1 MAASTKISR
10 TLLAPGVKSLRSYLQ
25 SELDALRRAPVLLI
39 SSEAGAVETSSNN
52 INTIKAVADSCQW
65 MKFTLG
71 QQFAMRTVSTTI
83 SSAFPTK
90 DSLEQ
95 TLELMQRTGAS
106 SVVSVGSG
114 AAMDL
119 GKAVQANLVGSSCS
133 SNSNSDG
140 AQNTSKNT
148 PLILVPTTYSGIL
161 AAGASHSLFLD
172 AEEDTLVPLPQ
183 HHQGILEAAT
193 PDGTGAHHATVST
206 LEPQTYMEHLD
217 ADKFDVL
224 LYAVSAIL
232 VDAGLRKSTHLSLP
246 ILLQDTIDLISLR
259 DTINA
264 PTTTT
269 DSDVAKVSSEMMALT
284 TPLMNLLYQSA
295 GLLSYGLSSDGGFD
309 EEDNRSITLALGS
322 SLIPT
327 LFPETHPLSFI
338 ASLAPG
344 ICRYYSEQQQQQQP
358 RNNIDNDANEK
369 LLGTLVDRLQDQF
382 SGGGNAS
389 MRSPPSLVPND
400 ESLQGFSVPDMAL
413 SHIQTNQAVWNPLDF
428 PDDVLV
434 EVLQHCMKQQ

>member
-1 MAASTKISR
+1 MASSTKISR

-25 SELDALRRAPVLLI
+25 SELDVLRRAPVLLI
-39 SSEAGAVETSSNN
+39 SSEAGAVESSSN
-52 INTIKAVADSCQW
+52 IKAVADSCQW

-83 SSAFPTK
+83 SSAFPTN

-119 GKAVQANLVGSSCS
+119 GKAVQANLVGSSS
-133 SNSNSDG
+133 SSDG
-140 AQNTSKNT
+140 TEDTKKNT

-172 AEEDTLVPLPQ
+172 AEEDTLVPIPQ
-183 HHQGILEAAT
+183 RHQGILAAPT
-193 PDGTGAHHATVST
+193 PDGTCAHHATVST
-206 LEPQTYMEHLD
+206 LEPQKYMEHLD

-232 VDAGLRKSTHLSLP
+232 VDAGLRKSTHISLP

-259 DTINA
+259 DNINS
-264 PTTTT
+264 TTN
-269 DSDVAKVSSEMMALT
+269 DSDAAKSSSELMTLT
-284 TPLMNLLYQSA
+284 APLMNLLYQSA
-295 GLLSYGLSSDGGFD
+295 GLLSYGLSTSDGFE
-309 EEDNRSITLALGS
+309 EEDNRSITIALGS

-344 ICRYYSEQQQQQQP
+344 ICRYYSEQQQQTQ
-358 RNNIDNDANEK
+358 NDGDVNDE
-369 LLGTLVDRLQDQF
+369 LLGTLVDRLQEQF
-382 SGGGNAS
+382 SGGGNTS
-389 MRSPPSLVPND
+389 MLSPPSLVPLD

-434 EVLQHCMKQQ
+434 QVLQHCMKQQ

>member
-1 MAASTKISR
+1 MAFSTKISR

-25 SELDALRRAPVLLI
+25 SELNVLRRAPVLLI

-52 INTIKAVADSCQW
+52 IKAVADSCQW

-133 SNSNSDG
+133 SSSNSDG

-183 HHQGILEAAT
+183 HHQGILAAAT

-259 DTINA
+259 DTINT

>member
-1 MAASTKISR
+1 MASASKSCATKISR
-10 TLLAPGVKSLRSYLQ
+10 NLLAPGVKSLRSYLQ
-25 SELDALRRAPVLLI
+25 SELDVLRRSPVLLI
-39 SSEAGAVETSSNN
+39 SSEAGTAVESSSTNN
-52 INTIKAVADSCQW
+52 IKAVADSCQW
-65 MKFTLG
+65 VKFTLG
-71 QQFAMRTVSTTI
+71 QQFSMRTVSTTI

-119 GKAVQANLVGSSCS
+119 GKAVQANLVGSSS
-133 SNSNSDG
+133 GTDTKN
-140 AQNTSKNT
+140 NT
-148 PLILVPTTYSGIL
+148 PLILVPTTHSGVL

-183 HHQGILEAAT
+183 SHQGILAAQ
-193 PDGTGAHHATVST
+193 PDGTCTHATVST
-206 LEPQTYMEHLD
+206 LEPQKYMDPMD

-232 VDAGLRKSTHLSLP
+232 LDAGLRKSTDLSLP
-246 ILLQDTIDLISLR
+246 ILLQDTINLISLR
-259 DTINA
+259 NNVNNN
-264 PTTTT
+264 
-269 DSDVAKVSSEMMALT
+269 DSEVKSSELMKLSS
-284 TPLMNLLYQSA
+284 PLINLLYQSA
-295 GLLSYGLSSDGGFD
+295 GLLSYGLSDGFE
-309 EEDNRSITLALGS
+309 EEDNRSITIALGS

-327 LFPETHPLSFI
+327 LFPETHPMSFI

-344 ICRYYSEQQQQQQP
+344 ICHFYSEQQQTQ
-358 RNNIDNDANEK
+358 NIDNDDANDK
-369 LLGTLVDRLQDQF
+369 LLRALVDRLQDQF
-382 SGGGNAS
+382 SGGN
-389 MRSPPSLVPND
+389 MLSPPSLVPRD

-413 SHIQTNQAVWNPLDF
+413 SHIQTNQAVWEPLDF

-434 EVLQHCMKQQ
+434 QVLQHCMKH